1 MKYILEF
8 HKFNE
13 SLNTEPIHIDW
24 HISRR
29 ENMAITRSKPSDISY
44 YLTPMLQENGYEII
58 SITDSQLLNSYI
70 FDEDT
75 CVVIFYDDL
84 DRTSKDIKRI
94 KELVSNGYFIILL
107 TTKDIPIHKT
117 ISKYF
122 EHGDYDEIL
131 TKSIQK

>member
-8 HKFNE
+8 QKFNE

-29 ENMAITRSKPSDISY
+29 ENMAITRQKPSDISY
-44 YLTPMLQENGYEII
+44 HLTPMLQNNGYEII
-58 SITDSQLLNSYI
+58 SITDSQLLNAYI
-70 FDEDT
+70 FDENT

-84 DRTSKDIKRI
+84 DRTPQDIKRI
-94 KELVSNGYFIILL
+94 KELVNAGYFLILL
-107 TTKDIPIHKT
+107 TTKNVKIDKS

-122 EHGDYDEIL
+122 EHGNYDEHL
-131 TKSIQK
+131 SKTIQK